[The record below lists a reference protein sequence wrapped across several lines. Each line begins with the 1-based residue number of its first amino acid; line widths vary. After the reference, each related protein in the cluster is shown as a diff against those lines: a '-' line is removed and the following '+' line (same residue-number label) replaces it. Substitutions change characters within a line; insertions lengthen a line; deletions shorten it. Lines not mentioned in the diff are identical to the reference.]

1 MLLWNNLENQGEV
14 RDCIEKNYSLR
25 QREYFQFSFLEGI
38 WHLRIHYA
46 EWYLYEQVHEVEFV
60 VLCIGK
66 YSGVPNIP
74 AFPAGQGPEAF
85 KGKVMHSMEYSS
97 MEDQSAAE
105 LIKRKRVTVVG
116 SQKSAMDIAAE
127 CANANGENSDKLLRF
142 QL

>member
-1 MLLWNNLENQGEV
+1 M
-14 RDCIEKNYSLR
+14 Y
-25 QREYFQFSFLEGI
+25 
-38 WHLRIHYA
+38 
-46 EWYLYEQVHEVEFV
+46 EVEFV

-74 AFPAGQGPEAF
+74 EFPAGQGPEAF

-127 CANANGENSDKLLRF
+127 CANANGENSNKLLKF
-142 QL
+142 PL